1 MTLLTI
7 DELSVKIGSSPIL
20 NSVTFE
26 LQQGKIIG
34 LMGANG
40 SGKSTLLKAIADLI
54 PYSGQICWRGQ
65 PIKKLPL
72 RARAKTIGYLG
83 QSRLPSWS
91 LSVRDFVALGRLPF
105 EDRNKNGGKK
115 ILEKSIFE
123 CDLADLSDRLITQL
137 SGGELARARIARVI
151 AGEPTL
157 LLLDEPIAGLD
168 PLHQLEIMH
177 LLQEKVSEGLTVFL
191 VLHDLSLAARFT
203 NRLILL
209 KEGCI
214 LVEGPTA
221 PVLNSTNL
229 AEAFKINSRYCVTD
243 GIPYVV
249 PTYPIKTLSEPQ
261 KG

>member
-1 MTLLTI
+1 MILLTI

-20 NSVTFE
+20 NSITLE
-26 LQQGKIIG
+26 LQGGQIIG

-40 SGKSTLLKAIADLI
+40 SGKSTLLKAIASLI
-54 PYSGQICWRGQ
+54 PHSGKICLRGQ
-65 PIKKLPL
+65 SIEKLSST
-72 RARAKTIGYLG
+72 ARAKTIGYLG
-83 QSRLPSWS
+83 QSQLPFWS
-91 LSVRDFVALGRLPF
+91 LSVRDFVALGRLPLR
-105 EDRNKNGGKK
+105 DRNKNDGKK
-115 ILEKSIFE
+115 ILEKSMLE
-123 CDLADLSDRLITQL
+123 CDLADLSDRSVTQL

-177 LLQEKVSEGLTVFL
+177 LLQDKVSEGLTVFL

-209 KEGCI
+209 KEGGI

-221 PVLNSTNL
+221 LVLNSANL

-249 PTYPIKTLSEPQ
+249 PTSPIKTLSEPQ